1 MIAIVSPSLHER
13 TAFAALC
20 GSRGW
25 ITTECDSLRAFKRAL
40 LRMRPRV
47 VLTRRRLGDG
57 FSDDVIAALTGAS
70 ISSALTF
77 TRGISSARVVVLMG
91 ANTPSAVEARQVAL
105 GVDCVQRDPVRTDVL
120 VEYLEKYRQASEPAR
135 NGTARIVLKPF
146 AFAGVTVDPV
156 GRQLRRGNKAG
167 HLTPHEVDLVELLV
181 QSEGGILTYE
191 TLYSD
196 ILGRRFRG
204 DTSNMR
210 VLLGK
215 LTASARAAGV
225 QLREWVEVVPKM
237 GYRYRPPEAVELA
250 ASKARRA
257 LRAAPR

>member
-57 FSDDVIAALTGAS
+57 FSDDVIAALTGAE
-70 ISSALTF
+70 
-77 TRGISSARVVVLMG
+77 ISSARVVVLMG